1 MTTEKV
7 TKDSVFTVEQ
17 LAAHNKPDD
26 LWIAVDGK
34 GQNGLLYDI
43 TEYTEVHPGGVQILR
58 GVGGTN
64 ATTAFH
70 DVGHSEDAYDTLRTF
85 LVGTLDHVETR
96 IRPTFKSTVLPPTPS
111 STHSGFYALLAI
123 GPAGLKQ
130 PTGVL
135 CMIVAAKFLWPD
147 LVTMTVFTG
156 AIAAVSSFWQGVMLS
171 SAAIG
176 VGLWVVGGEIT
187 KSLDMAKTLRR
198 YPPVIKPTKAL
209 RGPPRIAAPRA
220 STLDAVNFRPLILTE
235 RTRLTVNTHKFIL
248 QAQDG
253 QALQGLPPGQHLQLR
268 AEVDNAIVTRSYT
281 PTFVDTQLARVE
293 LVIKIYAAG
302 KMGNHLLH
310 LPLGALVDVRGPGGA
325 FKNYHRFLCTDL
337 AMIAGG
343 TGITPMWQVIRTIC
357 GNPEDETRIT
367 LLYVNRTQGDILL
380 RDEISSLAA
389 QFPNKLKVHYF
400 VSDEQDPGWIG
411 ECGRITAQRLA
422 LLLPPVSKTAK
433 YLVCGPDP
441 MVKQVTQ
448 DLVGLGCHTP
458 KTFKHA
464 TDQVFVF

>member
-1 MTTEKV
+1 MTV

-34 GQNGLLYDI
+34 VYDI

-70 DVGHSEDAYDTLRTF
+70 DVGHSEDAYDKLHTF
-85 LVGTLDHVETR
+85 LVGTLDHVEETR
-96 IRPTFKSTVLPPTPS
+96 IWPTFKSTVLRPTPS
-111 STHSGFYALLAI
+111 STRGGFYALFAI
-123 GPAGLKQ
+123 NPAGLKQ
-130 PTGVL
+130 AIGLL
-135 CMIVAAKFLWPD
+135 CMIFATKFLWPD
-147 LVTMTVFTG
+147 LITMAVLTG
-156 AIAAVSSFWQGVMLS
+156 VMTTVSSFWQGVMLS
-171 SAAIG
+171 SAATG

-187 KSLDMAKTLRR
+187 KSLDMAKSLRR
-198 YPPVIKPTKAL
+198 YPPVMMPTKAL
-209 RGPPRIAAPRA
+209 RGPPRITGPRA
-220 STLDAVNFRPLILTE
+220 NALDAVHFRPLILTE
-235 RTRLTVNTHKFIL
+235 RTRLTVSTHKFIL
-248 QAQDG
+248 QVQDG
-253 QALQGLPPGQHLQLR
+253 QTLQGLPVGQHLQLR
-268 AEVDNAIVTRSYT
+268 AEVDNAMVVRSYT
-281 PTFVDTQLARVE
+281 PTFVDTELARVE
-293 LVIKIYAAG
+293 LVIKVYPAG

-310 LPLGALVDVRGPGGA
+310 LPLGALVDVRGPVGA
-325 FKNYHRFLCTDL
+325 FRNYHRFLCTDM

-357 GNPEDETRIT
+357 GDSEDQTRIT
-367 LLYVNRTQGDILL
+367 LLYVSRTQGDILL

-400 VSDEQDPGWIG
+400 VSDERDPGWIG
-411 ECGRITAQRLA
+411 ERGRITAQKLS
-422 LLLPPVSKTAK
+422 LLLPPVNKTAK

-441 MVKQVTQ
+441 MVEQITQ
-448 DLVGLGCHTP
+448 DLVGLGCDTP